1 MRHVAVIGMVGYA
14 GLDGQTVRALI
25 FRKNGNRVGGGR
37 CMLWVRS
44 IDVISELLQW
54 AVDQWP

>member
-44 IDVISELLQW
+44 IDVISELLQ
-54 AVDQWP
+54 